1 MKVIPGLERREM
13 PSQGLYVQS
22 LFPTIVGHADFDSAS
37 ELNPRIA
44 AYLLACER
52 REEGVARRTTV
63 RHGWQ
68 STLGLLER
76 DVEEMRALKAF
87 FNRSIEGWLA
97 ENGRRHLGG
106 SAPTAFS
113 YSYQGWAVILRRGGF
128 QHEHVHTRTDLVGVY
143 CVATPLDQ
151 AKRPSGH
158 LTLMDPRAGRLAAR
172 PSWETDRVE
181 IEPVPGRLVLFP
193 SFLPHRVE
201 EVELPGERITI
212 NFDVTLRPIAS

>member
-1 MKVIPGLERREM
+1 M
-13 PSQGLYVQS
+13 PSQGLHIQA
-22 LFPTIVGHADFDSAS
+22 LFPTIVGHADFPSAS

-52 REEGVARRTTV
+52 REEGVAPRTTV

-68 STLGLLER
+68 STLDLLER
-76 DVEEMRALKAF
+76 EVEELHALKTF
-87 FNRSIEGWLA
+87 FNRSIESWLA
-97 ENGRRHLGG
+97 ENGRQHLGS
-106 SAPTAFS
+106 SAPPAFS
-113 YSYQGWAVILRRGGF
+113 YSYQGWAVILRQGGF

-143 CVATPLDQ
+143 CVATPRDH

-158 LTLMDPRAGRLAAR
+158 LTLIDPRGGRLAAR

-201 EVELPGERITI
+201 EVRLPGERITI
-212 NFDVTLRPIAS
+212 NFDVTLRPIKS